1 MYFFFFLMRRRPPR
15 PTRTDTLFPYTTL
28 FRSRR
33 DRAGLNVARKPSV
46 QRLVGRNAPYPF
58 GADIAAA
65 TVHGELAPTARAI
78 AQHAHHAGLRAPEDR
93 RACVRARTQPLYAVP
108 HHGGALARHHRPVH
122 PAARAV
128 RIHDLPP
135 DAIFLHHANR
145 QALALVKPGDR
156 IALSRPGPHIGL
168 AGRQRGVPWHR
179 QARQTLD
186 RIRRQISRIGGW
198 GG

>member
-1 MYFFFFLMRRRPPR
+1 MRISDWSSDVCSSDLGR
-15 PTRTDTLFPYTTL
+15 FPGPGA
-28 FRSRR
+28 RRR
-33 DRAGLNVARKPSV
+33 DRAGLNVARKASV

-93 RACVRARTQPLYAVP
+93 RACVWARMQPLYAVP

-135 DAIFLHHANR
+135 AHLLLHTTNRHA
-145 QALALVKPGDR
+145 LSLVTPGSR
-156 IALSRPGPHIGL
+156 IAL
-168 AGRQRGVPWHR
+168 
-179 QARQTLD
+179 
-186 RIRRQISRIGGW
+186 
-198 GG
+198 